1 MLAIVY
7 MQADP
12 IIVNKSTTS
21 IHLIRFINMAHI
33 HVENGFYRELHCSLL
48 KLVLDVSCIIRIL
61 CCSIV
66 VSDIQKIL

>member
-1 MLAIVY
+1 

-21 IHLIRFINMAHI
+21 IHLIRFIDMANI
-33 HVENGFYRELHCSLL
+33 HVETGFYRELHCSPLT
-48 KLVLDVSCIIRIL
+48 LVLDVSCIIGIL

-66 VSDIQKIL
+66 VSDIRKIL